1 MEVPLKKKAYSQKYR
16 PEWEAME
23 EFKNWLKPVSNDQTK
38 AFCSLCHT
46 EMFAKLADLR
56 RHIDTKKHKNK
67 YEAVSKNRQISF
79 DAAPKSS
86 TSSSKCRKAE
96 GKLALFITEHSSIST
111 IDHLTDL
118 CKDIFPDS
126 KAIIDL
132 KLHRTKCTQVINQ
145 VLAPHFKEELLKDIG
160 SRKYSII
167 LDESTDISVTKF
179 MGIIVRYFSLTLNA
193 VVSPFLSLEPVEK
206 ADAIGLVT
214 TLVNC
219 LNSNNLPIANL
230 AGIGTDNAAVMT
242 GQHNS
247 VYEILRSQYNLPNL
261 VLIRCVC
268 HSLQL
273 AVSRASEQTIP
284 KHIEFLI
291 RETYKWFALS
301 AKRQKEYKEI
311 YDLINC
317 GEQPLKILKLSDTR
331 WLSIEPAV
339 ARILSQWEELKVH
352 FQLTKDK
359 CYTSDVLS
367 RMYAD
372 EANKLHLLYLKTVL
386 NDVQTGIKI
395 FEGENTDPVKLLSA
409 LMNLFRSVV
418 NRILI
423 PNAAVTDND
432 FLNVNVRD
440 HLNPVPYLGYLF
452 ESQAQN
458 QRVSPEKL
466 AGIRRSCIDFTVQL
480 ALQIQNRLPTN
491 YAALVKM
498 VQLSK
503 ENTLKQVKDN
513 SITVLAK
520 ELGFNDEKIDK
531 ILTQWH
537 GIQYIKW
544 ENTSDDTVK
553 FWVQVSKYKNAA
565 GFNTFED
572 LVDLAMTAL
581 SLPHSN
587 AEVERVFSVMNIVK
601 SKIRNRMS
609 GVTLN
614 SILLIRHQMRLLKK
628 TCHTYEL
635 PENVLNNITKTIK
648 TRITF
653 SNPAGE
659 GTSSSTPDDDTD
671 HENVTELLN
680 MVDFTS

>member
-16 PEWEAME
+16 PEWEVME
-23 EFKNWLKPVSNDQTK
+23 EFKNWLRPVSNDQNK
-38 AFCSLCHT
+38 AICLLCHT
-46 EMFAKLADLR
+46 EMFAKLADLS
-56 RHIDTKKHKNK
+56 RHAETKKHKNK
-67 YEAVSKNRQISF
+67 CEAVSKNRQICF
-79 DAAPKSS
+79 EGVPKENFSR
-86 TSSSKCRKAE
+86 CRKAQ

-126 KAIIDL
+126 KAVIDL

-160 SRKYSII
+160 TQKYSII

-179 MGIIVRYFSLTLNA
+179 KGIIVRYFSLTLNA
-193 VVSPFLSLEPVEK
+193 VVSAFLSLEPVDK
-206 ADAIGLVT
+206 ADANGLAT
-214 TLVNC
+214 SLVKC
-219 LNSNNLPIANL
+219 LSSNNLPIANL
-230 AGIGTDNAAVMT
+230 VGVGTDNAAVMT

-247 VYEILRSQYNLPNL
+247 VYEILRTQYNLPNL
-261 VLIRCVC
+261 ILIRCVC

-301 AKRQKEYKEI
+301 AKRQKEYAEI
-311 YDLINC
+311 YNLINC
-317 GEQPLKILKLSDTR
+317 GKQPLKILKLCDTR

-339 ARILSQWEELKVH
+339 ARILNQWEELKVH
-352 FQLTKDK
+352 FELTKDK

-367 RMYAD
+367 R
-372 EANKLHLLYLKTVL
+372 
-386 NDVQTGIKI
+386 
-395 FEGENTDPVKLLSA
+395 ENTDPVKLLSS

-418 NRILI
+418 TRVLI
-423 PNAAVTDND
+423 PNAAVTDKD
-432 FLNVNVRD
+432 FLNVNVRNR
-440 HLNPVPYLGYLF
+440 LNPVPYLGYLF
-452 ESQAQN
+452 ENHA
-458 QRVSPEKL
+458 QRVNIPPEKL
-466 AGIRRSCIDFTVQL
+466 AGIRRSCIEFTIQL
-480 ALQIQNRLPTN
+480 AIQIQNRLPTN
-491 YAALVKM
+491 YTALEKM
-498 VQLSK
+498 ALLSK

-513 SITVLAK
+513 TITVLAK
-520 ELGFNDEKIDK
+520 EFGFHDEKVDK

-537 GIQYIKW
+537 GIQYIRW
-544 ENTSDDTVK
+544 ENSSDDTVK
-553 FWVQVSKYKNAA
+553 FWAQVSRYKNAA
-565 GFNTFED
+565 GFNAFQD
-572 LVDLAMTAL
+572 LVDLAITAL
-581 SLPHSN
+581 LLPHSN

-609 GVTLN
+609 AVTLN

-635 PENVLNNITKTIK
+635 PMNVLNKITKTIK
-648 TRITF
+648 KGT
-653 SNPAGE
+653 SAGE
-659 GTSSSTPDDDTD
+659 STSQTLTPEIPENNDETD

-680 MVDFTS
+680 MVDFNN